1 LVRSFLSFHVKA
13 PLEEVIA
20 FARGRTGGA
29 GVYLVPDPPWTSL
42 YHEALEAQEDLE
54 GVRAFLEELSR
65 LGEALAFF
73 VGEEEN
79 LLFLL
84 AEGGK
89 VRAELRRGPELGEAL
104 KAPEA
109 LLPLL
114 RGAQAMPPLSAVQA
128 LVAHFGLH
136 PDHAALGFLD
146 LLEAEEEEGLP
157 EEVVYLE

>member
-1 LVRSFLSFHVKA
+1 MRSFLSLHVKA
-13 PLEEVIA
+13 PLEEVVA

-29 GVYLVPDPPWTSL
+29 GVYLVPDLPWTSL

-54 GVRAFLEELSR
+54 GVRAFLEALSH

-79 LLFLL
+79 LHFLL

-89 VRAELRRGPELGEAL
+89 VRAELRTGPELGEAL
-104 KAPEA
+104 QAPEA

-114 RGAQAMPPLSAVQA
+114 RRAQAMPPLSATRA
-128 LVAHFGLH
+128 LAAHFGLH